1 MSLIRLLPSNRKV
14 LMVKEW
20 SLGWIG
26 GKGWF
31 GVLANVGGQ
40 GELQVGRGDFQ
51 VCTLDFQRH
60 L

>member
-1 MSLIRLLPSNRKV
+1 
-14 LMVKEW
+14 MVKEW

-51 VCTLDFQRH
+51 VWTLDFQRH